1 MNTYNTVDRA
11 GTLREGLV
19 INLVKYN
26 DIEPVHLQEHV
37 NSMFPEGVSR
47 HGEHFFL
54 RYDSLTSQTSPSIE
68 IFFEYVRRAFYSD
81 KPSRFQS
88 FFAFLSVDDA
98 IRFREDFGSDK
109 NSIWE
114 VQARKSFQADMN
126 LLKCGDTILM
136 YSYLANKYW
145 QGEPGPD
152 PFWEVLLLPPVQI
165 LRKIDI

>member
-1 MNTYNTVDRA
+1 MNTYYTVDRA

-68 IFFEYVRRAFYSD
+68 IFLNMFDVLFIQTSHHASNPSLLFY
-81 KPSRFQS
+81 P
-88 FFAFLSVDDA
+88 
-98 IRFREDFGSDK
+98 
-109 NSIWE
+109 
-114 VQARKSFQADMN
+114 
-126 LLKCGDTILM
+126 
-136 YSYLANKYW
+136 
-145 QGEPGPD
+145 
-152 PFWEVLLLPPVQI
+152 
-165 LRKIDI
+165 